1 MDEGNL
7 TQFEEEIQELHQR
20 VQQLERA
27 LARTTATEAN
37 WRALLNSAPDFVL
50 IVNPDGAIRY
60 LNRAVS
66 AEQLKKVLGTCAYD
80 YILPEYQ
87 EAAREYVDEVLET
100 GVLRHIEIPALDAA
114 RKNKSWYSIRL
125 APFKEDDRITG
136 VICIAT
142 DVTERRKAE
151 RSRQEIE
158 QRLHTLCSISP
169 VGIMRFDTDGKCT
182 YVNRRCCDIT
192 GRSTWEL
199 VDQGWTNAID
209 PNDRERVL
217 QNWCLDAGTDDP
229 HQLEYRVIQPDG
241 SIRWVFAQT
250 IAEQDRHGETVGYV
264 GTITDITERKQ
275 QEERL
280 RSEERLLRKL
290 LDLQE
295 RERKLV
301 AHDIHDGFV
310 QDVVGA
316 KMMLEAA
323 SEELA
328 QQGAKEKIVKQ
339 AIEHLAHAIR
349 EARRMIGELRPLI
362 IDERGIVDAIEYL
375 VHDEGLCPGVEV
387 TFTHDVTFERLNP
400 MLEGTL
406 FRIVQE
412 ALTNVVRHS
421 QSPTATVNLNEVNGF
436 LQLEIHDAGV
446 GFDTEK
452 ISEDRFG
459 LRGIRERARLFG
471 GTAQITSKPGAGTRI
486 VVEMPCTGVSLMS

>member
-1 MDEGNL
+1 MVEDIR
-7 TQFEEEIQELHQR
+7 TQFEAEIQELHQR
-20 VQQLERA
+20 VQDLERT
-27 LARTTATEAN
+27 LARTSAAEAN

-50 IVNPDGAIRY
+50 IINPDGSIRF
-60 LNRAVS
+60 LNRAVP
-66 AEQLKKVLGTCAYD
+66 ADQLKKVLGTCAYE
-80 YILPEYQ
+80 YVLPEYQ
-87 EAAREYVDEVLET
+87 EAVREYVDEVLET
-100 GVLRHIEIPALDAA
+100 GVIRHVEIPAWDAE
-114 RKNKSWYSIRL
+114 RKDKSWYSVRL
-125 APFKEDDRITG
+125 GPFKEHDRITG
-136 VICIAT
+136 VTCIAT
-142 DVTERRKAE
+142 DITERRKAE
-151 RSRQEIE
+151 RTRQEVE

-169 VGIMRFDTDGKCT
+169 VGIMRFDVDGKCV

-199 VDQGWTNAID
+199 LGEGWSNSID

-217 QNWCLDAGTDDP
+217 QHWYEDNAADAP
-229 HQLEYRVIQPDG
+229 HRLEYRIVQPDG
-241 SIRWVFAQT
+241 SIRWVYAQT
-250 IAEQDRHGETVGYV
+250 IAEIDRHDKTIGYV

-275 QEERL
+275 QEEKL

-328 QQGAKEKIVKQ
+328 KQGAKEKTIKQ
-339 AIEHLAHAIR
+339 AVEHLSLAIR

-362 IDERGIVDAIEYL
+362 IDEQGIIEAIQYL
-375 VHDEGLCPGVEV
+375 VHDERFCQGVKV
-387 TFTHDVTFERLNP
+387 AFKHDVTFERLNP

-421 QSPTATVNLNEVNGF
+421 QSPTATVSLTEADGF
-436 LQLEIHDAGV
+436 LQLEIRDEGI
-446 GFDTEK
+446 GCNTENVP
-452 ISEDRFG
+452 EDRFG
-459 LRGIRERARLFG
+459 LRGIRERARLFSG
-471 GTAQITSKPGAGTRI
+471 AAQITSAPGQGTRI
-486 VVEMPCTGVSLMS
+486 FVEMPWTAAS